1 MALGAP
7 SHYLLQVALLVP
19 NPHRHSSPRQHQ
31 LSALSSL
38 KKTVLFV
45 CLLHSFFVTTVNSH
59 LGKGKLVCNYV
70 LIRHS
75 EAQLIHSITL

>member
-1 MALGAP
+1 
-7 SHYLLQVALLVP
+7 
-19 NPHRHSSPRQHQ
+19 
-31 LSALSSL
+31 
-38 KKTVLFV
+38 VLFV
-45 CLLHSFFVTTVNSH
+45 CLLHSFFVTTVNSR